1 MIPGR
6 WRRWLGGLCWAV
18 CGVLVTGLVMHALQ
32 ARTLPDLAFWHE
44 HDFAESVV
52 PELDNIGDASW
63 QDYLDHETLI
73 FDALAAAVQVE
84 GAGLPFWHRYNP
96 ERYQEARRNLE
107 RWNRSSLLTPASASG
122 AALLVHGLSDSPYSM
137 HALADALYRTN
148 LRVLNLRVPGHGTVP
163 GALDIVSWRDFR
175 AAYDLAVRTLVQSLP
190 EGEPLVL
197 VGYSN
202 GSSLAVDYA
211 LRALASGGD
220 LRRPD
225 LLILVSPAMRV
236 SPLAALAWVQKWMAE
251 LPGLE
256 KLNWTDILPE
266 YDPYKYNSFP
276 LSAGQQ
282 IYQLTQK
289 VQSSL
294 QKASHNELAG
304 FPPVLAFQSVV
315 DATIPPSSIVTGL
328 LSSLA
333 GSPVELILFDIN
345 RNSAVLPMLRG
356 EGDQTLWNFV
366 DSDLSA
372 DTDLTVVTNSGPDER
387 AVVARR
393 RPPGVSDWQV
403 EALGVDWP
411 ADVYS
416 LAHVAL
422 PFPARDPLYGVA
434 KTDWLIQPGQIQARG
449 EKGLFVVP
457 MDLLARQR
465 YNPFYDYLERRA
477 LAALARLDT
486 P

>member
-1 MIPGR
+1 
-6 WRRWLGGLCWAV
+6 V
-18 CGVLVTGLVMHALQ
+18 VGVLVTGLVIHALQ

-52 PELDNIGDASW
+52 PELDNLGEASW
-63 QDYLDHETLI
+63 QDYLDHEALI

-84 GAGLPFWHRYNP
+84 GADLPFWHRYHP
-96 ERYQEARRNLE
+96 VRYQEMRRTLE
-107 RWNRSSLLTPASASG
+107 RWNRSSLLTPADATG
-122 AALLVHGLSDSPYSM
+122 AALLVHGLSDAPYSM
-137 HALADALYRTN
+137 HALADALHRNN
-148 LRVLNLRVPGHGTVP
+148 LQVLNLRVPGHGTVP

-202 GSSLAVDYA
+202 GSSLAVDYT
-211 LRALASGGD
+211 LRALASGGE

-236 SPLAALAWVQKWMAE
+236 SPLAAVAWVQKWMAE

-282 IYQLTQK
+282 IYHLTQK
-289 VQSSL
+289 MQSTL
-294 QKASHNELAG
+294 QKTSLKELAE

-328 LSSLA
+328 LSSLTE
-333 GSPVELILFDIN
+333 SPVELVLFDIN

-356 EGDQTLWNFV
+356 EGDQTLWSFV

-393 RPPGVSDWQV
+393 RSPGDRDWQT

-416 LAHVAL
+416 LSHVAL
-422 PFPARDPLYGVA
+422 PFPAQDPLYGVA
-434 KTDWLIQPGQIQARG
+434 KTEWLIQPGQLQARG

-465 YNPFYDYLERRA
+465 YNPFYDYLELRV
-477 LAALARLDT
+477 LAAVAQLDRR
-486 P
+486 